1 MTISYT
7 FQYRLFPKQWSAPV
21 PPDETEDVP
30 TMLIYRRLVAVYLR
44 ETLDLLNTWRYIFKY
59 TYPIFILTF
68 AMGFIG
74 WSTFLILSFIV
85 AILSIVIWV
94 KIKIYHRT
102 VAFFQIVIDEIIY
115 SETGIRLPNILE
127 KD

>member
-1 MTISYT
+1 MTITYT
-7 FQYRLFPKQWSAPV
+7 YQNRFLPKQWSPPV
-21 PPDETEDVP
+21 PPNENDDIYT
-30 TMLIYRRLVAVYLR
+30 TLIYRRLVAVYLR

-85 AILSIVIWV
+85 AILSIVIWIKK
-94 KIKIYHRT
+94 KILHRT
-102 VAFFQIVIDEIIY
+102 VAFLQILIDEIIFI
-115 SETGIRLPNILE
+115 ELGVRLPKILDSE
-127 KD
+127 